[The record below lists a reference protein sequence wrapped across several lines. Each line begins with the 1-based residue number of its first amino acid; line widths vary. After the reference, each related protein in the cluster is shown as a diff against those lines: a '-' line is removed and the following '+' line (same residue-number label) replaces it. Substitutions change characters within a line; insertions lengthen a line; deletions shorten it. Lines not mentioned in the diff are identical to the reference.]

1 MFSHQ
6 VNPLN
11 TDKNICPHLNDGL
24 DVPRKPPEP
33 CWHIGKLQLWGALQE
48 LLQELLVLAVE
59 QRLLGAVVHVEDL
72 EEDAE
77 DDGDDHQIEH
87 LGGVDSQQSCRQGP
101 PRVKTTQV
109 DPKFV
114 KIAPF
119 LLHPRAASALPAG
132 SSA

>member
-11 TDKNICPHLNDGL
+11 TDKNLCPYLNDGL

-33 CWHIGKLQLWGALQE
+33 CWHIGKLQLWGAFQE
-48 LLQELLVLAVE
+48 LLQELLVLAIE
-59 QRLLGAVVHVEDL
+59 QGLLGTVVHVEDL

-87 LGGVDSQQSCRQGP
+87 LGGVDSQHCCLQGP
-101 PRVKTTQV
+101 PQVEPTQI
-109 DPKFV
+109 DPKLV
-114 KIAPF
+114 KMTPT
-119 LLHPRAASALPAG
+119 
-132 SSA
+132 

>member
-1 MFSHQ
+1 M
-6 VNPLN
+6 
-11 TDKNICPHLNDGL
+11 
-24 DVPRKPPEP
+24 PRKPPEP

-59 QRLLGAVVHVEDL
+59 QRLLSAVVHVEDL

-87 LGGVDSQQSCRQGP
+87 LGGVDSQHCCRQGP
-101 PRVKTTQV
+101 PRVKTTQA

-114 KIAPF
+114 KMTPT
-119 LLHPRAASALPAG
+119 
-132 SSA
+132 